1 MKRSISKIIFWMPRV
16 LAIFFIA
23 FLSLFSL
30 DIFDENRGFW
40 MTILGL
46 LMHNIPSLILI
57 IVLII
62 SWNYE
67 IIGGVAFILAGL
79 LYIVLIFMNPVF
91 NWYML
96 FWSMIIAGPAFL
108 IGILFLLNWSKRKI
122 TNGKI

>member
-1 MKRSISKIIFWMPRV
+1 MPRV